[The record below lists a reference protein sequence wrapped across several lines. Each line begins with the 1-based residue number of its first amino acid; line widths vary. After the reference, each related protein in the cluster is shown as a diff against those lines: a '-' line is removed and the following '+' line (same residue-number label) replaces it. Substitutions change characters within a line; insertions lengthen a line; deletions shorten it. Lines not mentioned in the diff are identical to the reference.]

1 MINLLECVPCKRRK
15 QELQNQLIELKKK
28 VKQKAIET
36 NTTHIIWFDYE
47 DKKLFH
53 SVYENG
59 RDYGQNFE
67 IISKHI

>member
-53 SVYENG
+53 SAYDSE
-59 RDYGQNFE
+59 RDYGPNFE